1 MRQESSFRDQTR
13 YAVATHDDIVLH
25 GGARKRSMADREP
38 FVELCRQTRNHM
50 DGRRL
55 QDFWNQEV
63 TALLA
68 VFRQF
73 ETLLP
78 NPVTQGAHHRG
89 EDGRY
94 VEALIRSYLQ
104 KYLPKD
110 LEVLTGFVLRPAVK
124 TGGNDRSRSGE
135 QDEHSTQLD
144 IIVYDTGTY
153 PVFQRVDET
162 VIVPPEG
169 VIAILSVKKVL
180 RDADISSECEA
191 LKKASLICRCDR
203 SSLVER
209 RRGPFL
215 ALVSANSQLAD
226 TVVPK
231 QNRVFEKLQELY
243 GRGTTFDDMVGFV
256 GDLSSWHVFKARPPA
271 KPNETN
277 SRARYLYLELKEAE
291 VHHGFQ
297 FLLTGILS
305 VYYDET
311 RRNVR
316 RPGYTAF
323 PKTPAK
329 PIGSIPFTMLR

>member
-1 MRQESSFRDQTR
+1 
-13 YAVATHDDIVLH
+13 
-25 GGARKRSMADREP
+25 
-38 FVELCRQTRNHM
+38 M

-63 TALLA
+63 IALLA
-68 VFRQF
+68 VYRQF

-78 NPVTQGAHHRG
+78 HPVSQGAHHRG

-94 VEALIRSYLQ
+94 VEALVRSYLQ

-110 LEVLTGFVLRPAVK
+110 LEVVTGFVLRPAVK

-135 QDEHSTQLD
+135 EDAHSSQLD

-153 PVFQRVDET
+153 PVFQRVGET

-169 VIAILSVKKVL
+169 VVAILSVKKTL
-180 RDADISSECEA
+180 RDTDIALECEA
-191 LKKASLICRCDR
+191 LKNASQICRCDR
-203 SSLVER
+203 PSVHQR

-215 ALVSANSQLAD
+215 AVVSAGSQLAD
-226 TVVPK
+226 RDSSK
-231 QNRVFEKLQELY
+231 EENIFRKLKGFY
-243 GRGTTFDDMVGFV
+243 TPATAFDDMVGFI
-256 GDLSSWHVFKARPPA
+256 GDLSGWHVFKARPPENLTEKNKKA
-271 KPNETN
+271 K
-277 SRARYLYLELKEAE
+277 YLYLELVETE
-291 VHHGFQ
+291 LHQGFQ

-323 PKTPAK
+323 PKKPAK
-329 PIGSIPFTMLR
+329 NLGDIPFETLR

>member
-1 MRQESSFRDQTR
+1 
-13 YAVATHDDIVLH
+13 
-25 GGARKRSMADREP
+25 
-38 FVELCRQTRNHM
+38 M

-55 QDFWNQEV
+55 QNFWNQEV

-68 VFRQF
+68 VYRQF

-78 NPVTQGAHHRG
+78 HPATQGAQHRG

-94 VEALIRSYLQ
+94 VEALVRSYLQ

-124 TGGNDRSRSGE
+124 TGGNDRYRIGE
-135 QDEHSTQLD
+135 EDAHSSQLD

-153 PVFQRVDET
+153 PVFQRVGET

-169 VIAILSVKKVL
+169 VVAILSVKKTL
-180 RDADISSECEA
+180 RDADIALECEA
-191 LKKASLICRCDR
+191 LKNASQICRCDR
-203 SSLVER
+203 PSMDQR

-215 ALVSANSQLAD
+215 AILGAGSLLAD
-226 TVVPK
+226 SK
-231 QNRVFEKLQELY
+231 SSKEENIFRKLEELY
-243 GRGTTFDDMVGFV
+243 APAIAFDDMVGFI
-256 GDLSSWHVFKARPPA
+256 GDLSGWHVFKARPPENTTEKSKSA
-271 KPNETN
+271 KYFYLKLEET
-277 SRARYLYLELKEAE
+277 EL
-291 VHHGFQ
+291 HHGFQ
-297 FLLTGILS
+297 FILSGILS

-323 PKTPAK
+323 PKKPAK
-329 PIGSIPFTMLR
+329 SLGSIPFDMLR

>member
-1 MRQESSFRDQTR
+1 
-13 YAVATHDDIVLH
+13 
-25 GGARKRSMADREP
+25 
-38 FVELCRQTRNHM
+38 M

-68 VFRQF
+68 VCRQF

-78 NPVTQGAHHRG
+78 HPVSQGAQHRG

-94 VEALIRSYLQ
+94 VEALVRSYLQ

-135 QDEHSTQLD
+135 EDAQSSQLD

-153 PVFQRVDET
+153 PVFQRVGET

-169 VIAILSVKKVL
+169 VVAVLSVKKTL
-180 RDADISSECEA
+180 RDTDIALECEA
-191 LKKASLICRCDR
+191 LKSASRICRCDR
-203 SSLVER
+203 SSVEQR

-215 ALVSANSQLAD
+215 AVVSAGSQLAD
-226 TVVPK
+226 SK
-231 QNRVFEKLQELY
+231 SSKEKNIFRKLKELY
-243 GRGTTFDDMVGFV
+243 TPDTAFDDMIGFI
-256 GDLSSWHVFKARPPA
+256 GDLSAWHVFKARPPENLTE
-271 KPNETN
+271 KNKK
-277 SRARYLYLELKEAE
+277 ARYFYLELLETE
-291 VHHGFQ
+291 VHQGFQ
-297 FLLTGILS
+297 FLITGILS

-323 PKTPAK
+323 PKKPAK
-329 PIGSIPFTMLR
+329 SLGDIPFDRLR